1 MQVVVQKKSRGVAEE
16 VRFRTAIEPGAP
28 AAERGP
34 TRTYNNT
41 IIGLASEDGLPTNPG
56 ISCSIFSST
65 KVWSQPSVFSGVK
78 GRFIR
83 EQINLDTI
91 RGNETGEGL
100 TRSTISGNLF
110 ISQYI

>member
-1 MQVVVQKKSRGVAEE
+1 MVEYNMMQPIVGLQVVARWKSRAVAEE
-16 VRFRTAIEPGAP
+16 FSFRTATEPGAP

-41 IIGLASEDGLPTNPG
+41 VIGLASEDGLPTNLG

-65 KVWSQPSVFSGVK
+65 KVWSQPSVFSGAE

-83 EQINLDTI
+83 E
-91 RGNETGEGL
+91 
-100 TRSTISGNLF
+100 
-110 ISQYI
+110 